1 MTIADQLRSFPVP
14 PRHVLIAA
22 AGEIERLRR
31 ENERLKSYEAIYERL
46 VHFENE
52 ATHLAAERDALLS
65 DRDAWRDAAMLKGAE
80 RDALRQRV
88 TDLEAGRA

>member
-14 PRHVLIAA
+14 PRHVLIAG

-52 ATHLAAERDALLS
+52 ATHLAAERDALESELA
-65 DRDAWRDAAMLKGAE
+65 DTRKLLDPAVVADAGLVIMLRPAHG
-80 RDALRQRV
+80 
-88 TDLEAGRA
+88 